1 VLGAYHAC
9 VALAGRSAGALS
21 RFAHLGAGSSLPGR
35 LVQALDPR
43 FLGRWA
49 RTLPDG
55 SVVVSGTNGK
65 TTTASMLQS
74 ILRAE
79 GVSFVAN
86 RSGANLRGGVVS
98 AFLRAEPKPRM
109 GVFEVDEAAA
119 PSVVADLRPRLLVLT
134 NVFRDQLDRFGEPER
149 VAAIL
154 RRAAEALPEGSI
166 VIANAD
172 DPVLSAALEG
182 LGTVGFSV
190 LGEWG
195 AVESESDAEPEACFR
210 CGGKLRFERRTMANL
225 GSARCDRCGWE
236 SRPGRYAAT
245 LVLRGGLEGS
255 VVEICDEL
263 LTLPLGGIHN
273 VYNAAAAMAAAC
285 ELGISPSRAIA
296 GLEAFQPRFGR
307 AEYVMFEGTH
317 MWLALVKNPAGA
329 GVIIREV
336 CEDDRVGAVVVAI
349 SDRDAD
355 GRDVSWIW
363 DVDFERFSS
372 LEVPVVAAGT
382 RAADAAVRL
391 KYAGRLPVAIQ
402 TAPLAAV
409 RAAIDRCRPDGL
421 VAVLATYT
429 AMLGLRE
436 VLTGDR
442 SARVEDG
449 VAT

>member
-1 VLGAYHAC
+1 MLGAYQAC
-9 VALAGRSAGALS
+9 VALAGRTAGALS
-21 RFAHLGAGSSLPGR
+21 RSAHLGAGSSLPGR

-43 FLGRWA
+43 FLA
-49 RTLPDG
+49 RRAATLPDG

-98 AFLRAEPKPRM
+98 AFLLAESKARM

-119 PSVVADLRPRLLVLT
+119 PSVVADLHPRLLILT

-154 RRAAEALPEGSI
+154 RRAAENLPEGST

-172 DPVLSAALEG
+172 DPMLWAALEG
-182 LGTVGFSV
+182 LPTVGFSV
-190 LGEWG
+190 LGNED
-195 AVESESDAEPEACFR
+195 AVECSSEAEPEACFR
-210 CGGKLRFERRTMANL
+210 CGGRLLFERRTMANL

-236 SRPGRYAAT
+236 SRPGRYTAT

-273 VYNAAAAMAAAC
+273 VYNAAAAVAAAC
-285 ELGISPSRAIA
+285 ELGISPPIAIA

-307 AEYVMFEGTH
+307 AEYLMFEGKRI
-317 MWLALVKNPAGA
+317 WLALVKNPASA
-329 GVIIREV
+329 GVIVREV
-336 CEDDRVGAVVVAI
+336 CQDDRVGAIVVAI

-363 DVDFERFSS
+363 DADFERFSS
-372 LEVPVVAAGT
+372 LEVPVVAAGS

-402 TAPLAAV
+402 TVPLTALRAAV
-409 RAAIDRCRPDGL
+409 DRCRPDGL
-421 VAVLATYT
+421 IAVLATYT
-429 AMLGLRE
+429 AMLGLRQA
-436 VLTGDR
+436 LTGDR
-442 SARVEDG
+442 SARIEDG
-449 VAT
+449 AA

>member
-1 VLGAYHAC
+1 M
-9 VALAGRSAGALS
+9 
-21 RFAHLGAGSSLPGR
+21 
-35 LVQALDPR
+35 
-43 FLGRWA
+43 
-49 RTLPDG
+49 LPDG

-79 GVSFVAN
+79 GVTFVAN

-98 AFLRAEPKPRM
+98 ALLLAEPKARM
-109 GVFEVDEAAA
+109 GIFEVDEAAA

-149 VAAIL
+149 VTAIL
-154 RRAAEALPEGSI
+154 RRAAEALPEGST

-172 DPVLSAALEG
+172 DPLLWAALEG
-182 LGTVGFSV
+182 LRTVGFSV
-190 LGEWG
+190 LGEG
-195 AVESESDAEPEACFR
+195 GGVEHAADAEPEACFR
-210 CGGKLRFERRTMANL
+210 CGGDLRFERRTMANL

-236 SRPGRYAAT
+236 SGTGLYAAT

-273 VYNAAAAMAAAC
+273 VYNAAAAIAAAC

-296 GLEAFQPRFGR
+296 GLEAFSPRFGR
-307 AEYVMFEGTH
+307 AEYLMFEGKH
-317 MWLALVKNPAGA
+317 IWLALVKNPVGA
-329 GVIIREV
+329 SVIIREV
-336 CEDDRVGAVVVAI
+336 CQDDRIGAVVIAI
-349 SDRDAD
+349 SDREAD

-363 DVDFERFSS
+363 DADFERFCS
-372 LEVPVVAAGT
+372 LEVPVVVAGT
-382 RAADAAVRL
+382 RAADVAVRL
-391 KYAGRLPVAIQ
+391 KYAGRLPAEVQ

-429 AMLGLRE
+429 AMLDLRE
-436 VLTGDR
+436 AVTGNR
-442 SARVEDG
+442 STRVEDG
-449 VAT
+449 PG